1 MLGKFQN
8 TVKTTLGFLLLAYA
22 PVRPAYLGQS
32 NNKARA
38 EMDRIIWAMAACCKS
53 FYTVI

>member
-22 PVRPAYLGQS
+22 PVGPAYLGQS
-32 NNKARA
+32 CNILKF
-38 EMDRIIWAMAACCKS
+38 EFLEIKLK
-53 FYTVI
+53 

>member
-22 PVRPAYLGQS
+22 PVGPAYLGQS